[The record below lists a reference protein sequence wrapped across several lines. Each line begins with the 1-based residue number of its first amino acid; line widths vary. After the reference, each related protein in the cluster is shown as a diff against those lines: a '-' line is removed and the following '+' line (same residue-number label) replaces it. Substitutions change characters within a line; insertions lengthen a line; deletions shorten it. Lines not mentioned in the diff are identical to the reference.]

1 VHAAGDVK
9 IRFCT
14 NDAQVRAD
22 QHRIGARAR
31 RRRTGSARE
40 RAARGLQ
47 TGSVAQQKWF
57 QIHRPLSARARRV
70 LGIAAFVLPL
80 LAWCIVSYVPW
91 VWHPQIMI
99 TDPGSAPYLD
109 AGAHLPRD
117 AFESERADARREGR
131 QPPRGVP
138 ANPVYLPAPDQVLR
152 AFYTSFTTP
161 PPTRDGLWLHQSLWH
176 SIQIIFWG
184 FTISSLVGVP
194 LGILCGAY
202 AAIARLSEPF
212 VEFFRYLPAPAF
224 GALAVAIL
232 GIYDGPKIAVI
243 VIGTFFQQVLII
255 ANTTRKLDPALLEA
269 ALTLGARSRQLL
281 TRVVVPGILPDLY
294 RDQRILLGWA
304 WTYLIVAELIGT
316 TSGITWFITQQARYQ
331 HFPNVYAAIAMI
343 GILGL
348 GTDMLLGALGRRLF
362 PWDRAVA
369 KGG

>member
-1 VHAAGDVK
+1 MSHAG
-9 IRFCT
+9 RNFGT
-14 NDAQVRAD
+14 GQVRYGGR
-22 QHRIGARAR
+22 QWLIVGGAA
-31 RRRTGSARE
+31 E
-40 RAARGLQ
+40 WRAAQRLQ
-47 TGSVAQQKWF
+47 TGSVAQKKWL
-57 QIHRPLSARARRV
+57 QIHRPLTARAR
-70 LGIAAFVLPL
+70 LIIGIASFVLPVVCWSL
-80 LAWCIVSYVPW
+80 VSYVPW
-91 VWHPQIMI
+91 IWHPQIMV
-99 TDPGSAPYLD
+99 TDPGSVPYLD
-109 AGAHLPRD
+109 VGARMPRD
-117 AFESERADARREGR
+117 AFETEVADARTEGR
-131 QPPRGVP
+131 APPRGVA

-152 AFYTSFTTP
+152 AFYYSFTTP
-161 PPTRDGLWLHQSLWH
+161 PPTRDGQWLHQSLWH

-184 FTISSLVGVP
+184 FTISSIFGVP

-269 ALTLGARSRQLL
+269 ALTLGTRSRQLL

-304 WTYLIVAELIGT
+304 WTYLIVAELIGS

-348 GTDMLLGALGRRLF
+348 SIDMILAAIGRRLF
-362 PWDRAVA
+362 PWDRAAA
-369 KGG
+369 K